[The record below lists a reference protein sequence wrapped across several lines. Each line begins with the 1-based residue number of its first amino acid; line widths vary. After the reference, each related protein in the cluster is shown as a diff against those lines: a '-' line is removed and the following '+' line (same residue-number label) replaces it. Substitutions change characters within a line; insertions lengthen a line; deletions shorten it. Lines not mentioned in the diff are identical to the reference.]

1 MSRPGSVP
9 STCSGFTTTLTEHEW
24 MFFSTHLLFIWIQSW
39 SLFIFKMVSTLDG
52 VHKKPWKQTKITTR
66 KKKQPKAHFCW
77 LSLISWFCLLESYRN
92 CSFVIFVYANHLTC
106 HSIYSLWQHLLQT
119 LQSYLPSGVLHNLW
133 WQFKDIDPR
142 QMVSDSY
149 KFVCWTLCLFP
160 LLFL

>member
-66 KKKQPKAHFCW
+66 KKNNLRPIFVGCH
-77 LSLISWFCLLESYRN
+77 WFHGFVLLESYRN